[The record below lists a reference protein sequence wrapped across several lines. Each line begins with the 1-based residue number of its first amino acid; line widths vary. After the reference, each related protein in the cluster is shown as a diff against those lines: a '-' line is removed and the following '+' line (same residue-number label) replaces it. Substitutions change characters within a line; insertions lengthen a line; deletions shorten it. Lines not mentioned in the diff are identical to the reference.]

1 MTAHVHIGNVLDVL
15 PTLDAESVH
24 CCVTSP
30 PYWSLRDYGVD
41 GQLGL
46 EPTPDEYVA
55 RMVAVFRE
63 VWRVLRDDGTLW
75 LNLGDSYASFRDSK
89 CVPQTV
95 NGEQRG
101 MPSAGAVNRGS
112 AAFSNSDI
120 KHKDLVGIPWR
131 VAFALQADGWVLRQE
146 VIWAKP
152 NPMPESVT
160 DRCTKAHEQLFMFAK
175 AKWRGPEPGRFAHVP
190 KDDARWIAGLV
201 DCEGSIV
208 VKRVKHDGRGDTFAP
223 QVSIGSTC
231 RDLLDRVAQIAG
243 HGNVL
248 ERAGQNAPM
257 YYWQVSSGV
266 ARDFLR
272 RIYPFLVIKQRQAR
286 IGIYVDSLTYARG
299 GQTPERKQRKQ
310 SETDLLVSLWERNKS
325 LNHFGDPDLSDVPE
339 PEYGG
344 WGAGERYWYDADAVR
359 EAHLPVSL
367 ERIKHGLKHRHPSDV
382 GVGIPPVDVDVMGDR
397 FCHAGGRNRRTVWQ
411 IATQPYADAHFA
423 TYPEKLVEPCV
434 LAGCP
439 AQVCSECGAPY
450 VRVRERVSTG
460 RRYSTGKSE
469 AKNKAGL
476 ATAFSGYDDGSSGPV
491 YRTVGW
497 DATCTCDADTV
508 PGTVLDP
515 FTGSGTTGAVA
526 CRLGRNFVG
535 VELNP
540 EYAAMAERRI
550 APHRDQIQLV
560 TL

>member
-1 MTAHVHIGNVLDVL
+1 MSAHVHIGNVLDVL

-30 PYWSLRDYGVD
+30 PYWGLRDYGTATWEGGDADCDHKVGRFTSPVSD
-41 GQLGL
+41 KQRSNNGSGDVQAAGVCPNCGARRIDSQLGL
-46 EPTPDEYVA
+46 EQTPDEYVA

-75 LNLGDSYASFRDSK
+75 LNLGDSYASGPGGPVGATSQAAPKHRDARM
-89 CVPQTV
+89 
-95 NGEQRG
+95 RG
-101 MPSAGAVNRGS
+101 PIPDSL
-112 AAFSNSDI
+112 
-120 KHKDLVGIPWR
+120 KPKDLVGIPWR
-131 VAFALQADGWVLRQE
+131 VAFALQADGWYLRSDI
-146 VIWAKP
+146 IWSKT
-152 NPMPESVT
+152 NPMPESVK
-160 DRCTKAHEQLFMFAK
+160 DRPTKAHEYLFLM
-175 AKWRGPEPGRFAHVP
+175 
-190 KDDARWIAGLV
+190 
-201 DCEGSIV
+201 
-208 VKRVKHDGRGDTFAP
+208 T
-223 QVSIGSTC
+223 
-231 RDLLDRVAQIAG
+231 
-243 HGNVL
+243 
-248 ERAGQNAPM
+248 
-257 YYWQVSSGV
+257 
-266 ARDFLR
+266 
-272 RIYPFLVIKQRQAR
+272 KQA
-286 IGIYVDSLTYARG
+286 
-299 GQTPERKQRKQ
+299 
-310 SETDLLVSLWERNKS
+310 
-325 LNHFGDPDLSDVPE
+325 
-339 PEYGG
+339 
-344 WGAGERYWYDADAVR
+344 RYWYDADAIAQAQSPVTSGNWSKGHHDANLTSGTYRR
-359 EAHLPVSL
+359 EYT
-367 ERIKHGLKHRHPSDV
+367 
-382 GVGIPPVDVDVMGDR
+382 PPVNGT
-397 FCHAGGRNRRTVWQ
+397 RNRRTVWH
-411 IATQPYADAHFA
+411 IATQPFPEAHFA

-439 AQVCSECGAPY
+439 SQVCSACGAPY

-550 APHRDQIQLV
+550 APHRDQMQLV
-560 TL
+560 TP